1 MTLRQHITNLIC
13 ATISITAMTA
23 AARVAAERIDGVGS
37 RAWINTGAFVFT
49 TWVFVAV
56 WLLWAVCAAAS
67 YGARYARG
75 DMRRRPGHG
84 GRAPSWTRAQW
95 AAVEQPQHD
104 ALVADVWVGEL
115 EAADAAARAL
125 WDVAA

>member
-1 MTLRQHITNLIC
+1 MNFRQHLINLIC
-13 ATISITAMTA
+13 ATVSVVAMTV

-37 RAWINTGAFVFT
+37 RAWINTGAIVFT
-49 TWVFVAV
+49 VWVFVAV
-56 WLLWAVCAAAS
+56 WLVWAACAAGS

-84 GRAPSWTRAQW
+84 GRASSWTRAQW

-115 EAADAAARAL
+115 EAAEAAARAL
-125 WDVAA
+125 WSVTA